1 MSCLV
6 EWALTR
12 YLTSLAAVSLSAGLR
27 LTTTWARARPLNRR
41 RRCRKA
47 FDRSLNAFLYL
58 LSCLC
63 VRVCAWVVDSLKK
76 KHERNRKNIRRWT
89 RPRSLFAVQTARVS
103 ASVDDERRYTHTAD
117 SLHFEAIIIKTLRK
131 KIEYDSCN
139 DNTTTTSAAVE
150 TQTHE
155 IGCCSCRNSLAWVAS
170 HWTTPMGAGCSSFPL
185 FLPSHRDFYLFLSL
199 LRNKNDTY
207 SWSAKWKDKL
217 KVKD

>member
-1 MSCLV
+1 MCKS
-6 EWALTR
+6 
-12 YLTSLAAVSLSAGLR
+12 
-27 LTTTWARARPLNRR
+27 
-41 RRCRKA
+41 
-47 FDRSLNAFLYL
+47 
-58 LSCLC
+58 LC
-63 VRVCAWVVDSLKK
+63 VGSWFLKK

-217 KVKD
+217 KVTD